1 MAASVAWLAEEVG
14 ELSRAVRKGSADEQL
29 HELGDVLAWL
39 TSLAGQLGL
48 SLEDAAARYTDRRH
62 HPVVGFMTIWDDVLD
77 ALRSKMPTE
86 DFRRWFG
93 ATAYASDST
102 DQITVWVPSEA
113 IRRHIER
120 QFQGHIDRA
129 LVAMGRAGTHIRFVV
144 AGLGEDDEDEQRRP

>member
-1 MAASVAWLAEEVG
+1 MTDNPWAA
-14 ELSRAVRKGSADEQL
+14 
-29 HELGDVLAWL
+29 VLAHVR
-39 TSLAGQLGL
+39 GHV
-48 SLEDAAARYTDRRH
+48 D
-62 HPVVGFMTIWDDVLD
+62 P
-77 ALRSKMPTE
+77 E
-86 DFRRWFG
+86 DFRRWFS

-129 LVAMGRAGTHIRFVV
+129 LVATERAGTHIRFVV